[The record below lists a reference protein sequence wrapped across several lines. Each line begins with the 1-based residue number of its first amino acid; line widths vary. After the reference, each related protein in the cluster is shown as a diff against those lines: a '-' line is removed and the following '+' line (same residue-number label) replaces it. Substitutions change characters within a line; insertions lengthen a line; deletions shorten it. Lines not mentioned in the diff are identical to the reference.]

1 MSSAAPLPPTAMAAT
16 LLPFLPSEKR
26 ICDPRHHEMATAIL
40 TLADGL
46 EAHIPGSRKRI
57 ADLEAILW
65 APITGAFA
73 GRYVR
78 WSDSQRTK
86 NMRSRLFS
94 LMFHYAQLCMN
105 SQYPSPTETL
115 ARRMQDAAD
124 AAAAGDRLRREGE
137 QVRLVHRASLN
148 AHYEGALG
156 TRPSSYGNS
165 GLNPT
170 DPVLAGAYD
179 LLPSQPRSQNNVLNP
194 VVQPQPPS
202 AVDHLAPHGG
212 AAAPNAGV
220 IIVVPP
226 PQDTMAVV
234 VTPPPP
240 GGGGG
245 GVLLA
250 PPAIPNGGGGAAVG
264 APPAAP
270 AVGFA
275 IAALADP
282 LSDTTTPRVGT
293 VAHQRAQAARRVTQ
307 RQMAAAA
314 VGGGNRTPTI
324 LATADA
330 GQIRRGRGPDLDGTV
345 GTLNGLL
352 ERTHSMINSSLNAGA
367 RSSAESPESKTI
379 RKFGTVASR
388 LEGLYKVRGMQIDQG
403 VSTAAIDNAID
414 KLQSEL

>member
-1 MSSAAPLPPTAMAAT
+1 M
-16 LLPFLPSEKR
+16 
-26 ICDPRHHEMATAIL
+26 D
-40 TLADGL
+40 TLA
-46 EAHIPGSRKRI
+46 KR
-57 ADLEAILW
+57 
-65 APITGAFA
+65 
-73 GRYVR
+73 
-78 WSDSQRTK
+78 
-86 NMRSRLFS
+86 M
-94 LMFHYAQLCMN
+94 H
-105 SQYPSPTETL
+105 
-115 ARRMQDAAD
+115 DAAD
-124 AAAAGDRLRREGE
+124 AATAGDQLRCEVE
-137 QVRLVHRASLN
+137 QGCLVHRANMN

-165 GLNPT
+165 GLYPS

-194 VVQPQPPS
+194 VVQPQPPL

-220 IIVVPP
+220 IIVAPP
-226 PQDTMAVV
+226 PQDTTAV

-240 GGGGG
+240 GGGG
-245 GVLLA
+245 VVLA
-250 PPAIPNGGGGAAVG
+250 PPAIPNGGGGAAGG

-275 IAALADP
+275 IAVLADP

-293 VAHQRAQAARRVTQ
+293 VAYQRAQAARRVTQ
-307 RQMAAAA
+307 RQMADAA

-352 ERTHSMINSSLNAGA
+352 ERTHSMSNSSSTLRRGPVPSLPSPKQFASLA
-367 RSSAESPESKTI
+367 RSPLAWRDITRCMACRLIRAFPLPRLTMPSPS
-379 RKFGTVASR
+379 SR
-388 LEGLYKVRGMQIDQG
+388 
-403 VSTAAIDNAID
+403 VSFR
-414 KLQSEL
+414 

>member
-1 MSSAAPLPPTAMAAT
+1 MSSAPPPPPTAMAAT
-16 LLPFLPSEKR
+16 LVPFLPSEKR

-73 GRYVR
+73 GRYAR

-86 NMRSRLFS
+86 NMRNRLYS
-94 LMFHYAQLCMN
+94 LMLHYAQLYEVT
-105 SQYPSPTETL
+105 QYPSPTETL
-115 ARRMQDAAD
+115 ARRMQDAVD
-124 AAAAGDRLRREGE
+124 AATAGDQLRREVE
-137 QVRLVHRASLN
+137 QGRLVHRANMN
-148 AHYEGALG
+148 AQYEGALG

-165 GLNPT
+165 GLYPS

-202 AVDHLAPHGG
+202 AVDHLSPHGE
-212 AAAPNAGV
+212 AAAPNDAGV

-226 PQDTMAVV
+226 PQDTAAV
-234 VTPPPP
+234 TPPP
-240 GGGGG
+240 GGGGV
-245 GVLLA
+245 VLA
-250 PPAIPNGGGGAAVG
+250 TPPAIPNGGGGAAGG
-264 APPAAP
+264 APPAGAP
-270 AVGFA
+270 ADGFA
-275 IAALADP
+275 IAAALADP
-282 LSDTTTPRVGT
+282 LSDTMTPRVGT
-293 VAHQRAQAARRVTQ
+293 VAYQRAQAARRVTQ

-314 VGGGNRTPTI
+314 VGGGNRTTPTI

-330 GQIRRGRGPDLDGTV
+330 GQIRRGRGPDLEGTV

-388 LEGLYKVRGMQIDQG
+388 LEGLYKVCGMQVDQG
-403 VSTAAIDNAID
+403 VSTAKKCHYPPSSGMI
-414 KLQSEL
+414 

>member
-1 MSSAAPLPPTAMAAT
+1 MTA
-16 LLPFLPSEKR
+16 
-26 ICDPRHHEMATAIL
+26 
-40 TLADGL
+40 
-46 EAHIPGSRKRI
+46 
-57 ADLEAILW
+57 
-65 APITGAFA
+65 
-73 GRYVR
+73 
-78 WSDSQRTK
+78 
-86 NMRSRLFS
+86 
-94 LMFHYAQLCMN
+94 
-105 SQYPSPTETL
+105 
-115 ARRMQDAAD
+115 
-124 AAAAGDRLRREGE
+124 
-137 QVRLVHRASLN
+137 
-148 AHYEGALG
+148 
-156 TRPSSYGNS
+156 
-165 GLNPT
+165 
-170 DPVLAGAYD
+170 
-179 LLPSQPRSQNNVLNP
+179 
-194 VVQPQPPS
+194 
-202 AVDHLAPHGG
+202 
-212 AAAPNAGV
+212 
-220 IIVVPP
+220 
-226 PQDTMAVV
+226 V

-240 GGGGG
+240 GGGG
-245 GVLLA
+245 VVLA
-250 PPAIPNGGGGAAVG
+250 PLAIPNGGGGAAGG

-379 RKFGTVASR
+379 HKFGTVASC
-388 LEGLYKVRGMQIDQG
+388 LEGLYKVRGMQVDQG
-403 VSTAAIDNAID
+403 VSTAAIDNAIA